1 MKKEGGGEIGQQLFK
16 GGRGV
21 LRLREK
27 NIQNVLNHK
36 KKGC

>member
-16 GGRGV
+16 GGR
-21 LRLREK
+21 RDFKTKEK